1 MSLITN
7 LLLYAHSKIECSN
20 ETTFSIYVFGSSYKT
35 LSVILQDRN
44 REQTEDSYKNLG
56 RIILF
61 FYSVDRGPHKDTACE
76 NAEKARLFTLKKLLH
91 ISGCKL
97 KLYCV
102 LLDFYPQF
110 ATIVSI
116 NPKKHV
122 NQNENQNNSTV
133 QLQLRPLVG
142 FMQLQIKKCH

>member
-7 LLLYAHSKIECSN
+7 LLLDAHSKIECSN
-20 ETTFSIYVFGSSYKT
+20 ETTFPIYVFGSSHKT
-35 LSVILQDRN
+35 LSVISQDRN
-44 REQTEDSYKNLG
+44 WEKTDDSYKNLG

-61 FYSVDRGPHKDTACE
+61 FYSVDTGPHKYTTCE
-76 NAEKARLFTLKKLLH
+76 NGEKARLFTLKKLLH
-91 ISGCKL
+91 TSSCKL

-102 LLDFYPQF
+102 LLGFYPQF
-110 ATIVSI
+110 AAIVSI

-122 NQNENQNNSTV
+122 NQNNSTI
-133 QLQLRPLVG
+133 QLQLRSLVG